1 MKVASIA
8 EPSRKPLGDL
18 QCHSSI
24 AMLLLKRPVYERKA
38 KNKNSLHS
46 RRSTRCVLRKGDQ
59 GSRCSK
65 LDKCRLV
72 SVVAAAFKAATTLQL
87 TTTSLQ
93 KTSCCSSQATSRY
106 VKNGC
111 QTSLN
116 KKSDNH
122 EKISCSRE
130 NLTCIFVKSWLIRIG
145 AS

>member
-1 MKVASIA
+1 MKIGSIA

-46 RRSTRCVLRKGDQ
+46 RRSTRCVLRLKR
-59 GSRCSK
+59 SHCSK
-65 LDKCRLV
+65 LDKCCLV
-72 SVVAAAFKAATTLQL
+72 SVVAAAFKAATILQL

-93 KTSCCSSQATSRY
+93 KQAAVHYNLTRATSRY
-106 VKNGC
+106 LKNGC
-111 QTSLN
+111 QASLN

-130 NLTCIFVKSWLIRIG
+130 NLTCIFVKS
-145 AS
+145 